1 MKKAIF
7 NADDFGLSEKINNG
21 IAHGF
26 SHGVLTD
33 SSLVMTLPA
42 TQHALNLIKT
52 KGLNAGVHLTLTVGK
67 PLSGKDTNSVIHQ
80 GKFYGIGRLL
90 LRIALCQAKQED
102 IQNEF
107 RKQLIQFLDSGVT
120 PTHLDTH
127 QYIHMLP
134 MVFDVVA
141 ALAAEYRIK
150 ALRIASEKLSLRFG
164 YQAFQ
169 SIVVS
174 GLSKTTRKGLTQ
186 YSLSTTDH
194 FFGIARINTK
204 QTLPSF
210 LNIIKNI
217 KPGTSEI
224 MCHPGYDDPE
234 IRNRTP
240 YIKQRAEELK
250 ALTDPRL
257 KELIKKEKIELI
269 SFRDL

>member
-7 NADDFGLSEKINNG
+7 NADDFGFSEKINNG

-67 PLSGKDTNSVIHQ
+67 PLSEENTNSVIHQ

-90 LRIALCQAKQED
+90 LRIALRQTKRED
-102 IQNEF
+102 IQNEL
-107 RKQLIQFLDSGVT
+107 RKQIVRFLDSGVT

-134 MVFDVVA
+134 TVFAVIA

-150 ALRIASEKLSLRFG
+150 ALRIASERFPMRFG
-164 YQAFQ
+164 YQALQ
-169 SIVVS
+169 GVVVS
-174 GLSKTTRKGLTQ
+174 GLSKMTRKGLAQ
-186 YSLSTTDH
+186 YGLTATDH
-194 FFGIARINTK
+194 FFGIARINAK

-210 LNIIKNI
+210 LHIVKNI

-234 IRNRTP
+234 ISNRTP
-240 YIKQRAEELK
+240 YIKQREEELM
-250 ALTDPRL
+250 ALMDPRL